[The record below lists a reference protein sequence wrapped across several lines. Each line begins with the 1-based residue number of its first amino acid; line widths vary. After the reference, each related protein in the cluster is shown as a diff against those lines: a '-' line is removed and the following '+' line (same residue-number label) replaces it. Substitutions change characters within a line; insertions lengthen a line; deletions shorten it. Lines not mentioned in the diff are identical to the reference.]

1 MKSIEEK
8 LWDYIDGTCTTD
20 EQKAISLLIE
30 TDEAYKDKYHE
41 LLQLNNEFA
50 NMELDEPSMP
60 FTYNVME
67 AIRIEQ
73 AQKPLKANIN
83 NYIIKGIAAFFVLVI
98 AWLLIAS
105 LSTMDWSAGTENVNS
120 LKMPNLNSLLN
131 SSVLNIFLFF
141 DTVIG
146 LLFLDAYLRK
156 RRFLKHQ

>member
-30 TDEAYKDKYHE
+30 TDKAYKDKYDE
-41 LLQLNNEFA
+41 LLQLNNEFV

-67 AIRIEQ
+67 AIRAEQ
-73 AQKPLKANIN
+73 AQKPLKATIN
-83 NYIIKGIAAFFVLVI
+83 TYIIKGIAAFFVLLI
-98 AWLLIAS
+98 IGLLIAF
-105 LSTMDWSAGTENVNS
+105 LTTMDWSAGTETANS
-120 LKMPNLNSLLN
+120 LKLPKLDSLLN
-131 SSVLNIFLFF
+131 SRVLTIFLFF

-146 LLFLDAYLRK
+146 LLFLDTYLRK